1 MENLFKDIRYG
12 VRSFLKRP
20 GFLAI
25 ALSTLALGIGATTAM
40 FTVVN
45 SILLRPLQFPEPER
59 IVLLESIN
67 PAMGADGSNT
77 SVPDIADW
85 QQQSQSFEQIAS
97 FVWGGAFVTLGDET
111 ERVRA
116 ASVSAEFFPLLR
128 TNPILGRWIG
138 AGDIPES
145 NESVAVIS
153 HGFWQRRFGG
163 AASAVNSK
171 IMIGRW
177 STTIVGIMPAGFNY
191 PDDSELW
198 VAFQPKLATEPRDN
212 RYVNVVARLKPNVS
226 LAQAQTEMDTINQ
239 RLAQNY
245 PVTNTGWGVRLTELR
260 ERMVGEL
267 RTSLLILLGAVAVV
281 LLIAC
286 ANVANLLLARAAH
299 RQKEIA
305 LRTALGASRMRV
317 VRQLLTESVLL
328 SLVSGL
334 IGLGLSVW
342 LLKLLIAISPANS
355 PRIKEIG
362 IDWRVFIF
370 AFSVTILA
378 GLLFGLVPALHTSRP
393 DLNETLKESGRQGG
407 TGGSR
412 NRVGSFL
419 IVSEI
424 ALSFILLASAGLLI
438 KSFINLRRIDPG
450 FTANN
455 VLALRLAVTSQT
467 YNSNEKRAQLYRQ
480 LVDQVK
486 ATPGVQSVGAIL
498 SLPLGGDTFNLGR
511 SVIREGDAEIPENA
525 INSNH
530 LVITPDYFQTL
541 KIPVKAGRAFNDQ
554 DNLDSVKVAII
565 NEKLAQRLWPGENP
579 IGKRFHVWRDEK
591 FSREV
596 VGVVGNTKQSL
607 DEEAGNQTY
616 VPYAQDP
623 TWSSLTFVVRTSG
636 DPTAF
641 AGSVREA
648 LRSVDKTLP
657 TYNLKTMDDVV
668 TTAAAPRRLP
678 MLLLSAFAGV
688 AIFLAS
694 LGIYGVTSYYVTQRT
709 HEIGVRMALGA
720 QLNQILR
727 LVLKQGLVLV
737 VVGVGIG
744 AIGSWFATRLL
755 SSLLYEV
762 SVTDS
767 VTFIV
772 VAVLLIIVALLAC
785 YIPARRA
792 TKVDP
797 MIALRY
803 E

>member
-1 MENLFKDIRYG
+1 MHDLFKDIRYG

-45 SILLRPLQFPEPER
+45 SVLLRPLQFPEPER
-59 IVLLESIN
+59 VVLLESVN
-67 PAMGADGSNT
+67 PAMGVTASNT

-97 FVWGGAFVTLGDET
+97 FLSGGAFVTIGDET

-116 ASVSAEFFPLLR
+116 SSVSAEFFPLFR
-128 TNPILGRWIG
+128 TNPIHGRWIL
-138 AGDIPES
+138 AGDTS
-145 NESVAVIS
+145 QSSESVAVIS
-153 HGFWQRRFGG
+153 HEFWQRRFGG

-177 STTIVGIMPAGFNY
+177 STTIVGVMPAGFNY
-191 PDDSELW
+191 PDDSDLW
-198 VAFQPKLATEPRDN
+198 VAFQPNLATEPRDN

-226 LAQAQTEMDTINQ
+226 LTQVRTEMDTINQ
-239 RLAQNY
+239 RLSQNY
-245 PVTNTGWGVRLTELR
+245 PVTNTGWGVGITELR
-260 ERMVGEL
+260 ERMVGRL
-267 RTSLLILLGAVAVV
+267 RASLLILLGAVGVV

-286 ANVANLLLARAAH
+286 TNVANLLLARAAY

-305 LRTALGASRMRV
+305 VRTALGASRARI

-328 SLVSGL
+328 SVVSGV

-355 PRIKEIG
+355 PRIEEIG
-362 IDWRVFIF
+362 IDWRVFMF
-370 AFSVTILA
+370 AFGVTIVA

-407 TGGSR
+407 PGGSR
-412 NRVGSFL
+412 HRVGSVL
-419 IVSEI
+419 IVTEI
-424 ALSFILLASAGLLI
+424 AFSFMLLAGAGLLI

-450 FTANN
+450 FTPNN
-455 VLALRLAVTSQT
+455 VLVFRLAVISPT
-467 YNSNEKRAQLYRQ
+467 YNSDEKRAQLWRQ
-480 LVDQVK
+480 LVDQVR
-486 ATPGVQSVGAIL
+486 ATPGVESVGAIS
-498 SLPLGGDTFNLGR
+498 SLPLRGDTFNLGR
-511 SVIREGDAEIPENA
+511 SVIREGLPEVPENA
-525 INSNH
+525 VNSQH
-530 LVITPDYFQTL
+530 LVITRDYFQTL

-554 DNLDSVKVAII
+554 DNLESVKVAII
-565 NEKLAQRLWPGENP
+565 NENLAHRLWPGENP

-591 FSREV
+591 FFREV

-607 DEEAGNQTY
+607 EEEASNQTY
-616 VPYAQDP
+616 VPGAQDP
-623 TWSSLTFVVRTSG
+623 NWGSLTFLVRTVG
-636 DPTAF
+636 EPTAF
-641 AGSVREA
+641 AGAVREA
-648 LRSVDKTLP
+648 IRSVDSTLP
-657 TYNLKTMDDVV
+657 TYNVRTMDDVV
-668 TTAAAPRRLP
+668 AASAAARRLP
-678 MLLLSAFAGV
+678 MQLLSAFAGV
-688 AIFLAS
+688 AMLLAM

-720 QLNQILR
+720 RMTQIMR
-727 LVLKQGLVLV
+727 LVLKQGMVLVLMGV
-737 VVGVGIG
+737 ATGAVG
-744 AIGSWFATRLL
+744 AWLANRLL
-755 SSLLYEV
+755 RSLLYQV

-772 VAVLLIIVALLAC
+772 VAVLLLIVALLAC

-797 MIALRY
+797 MEALRY

>member
-1 MENLFKDIRYG
+1 
-12 VRSFLKRP
+12 
-20 GFLAI
+20 
-25 ALSTLALGIGATTAM
+25 
-40 FTVVN
+40 
-45 SILLRPLQFPEPER
+45 
-59 IVLLESIN
+59 
-67 PAMGADGSNT
+67 
-77 SVPDIADW
+77 
-85 QQQSQSFEQIAS
+85 
-97 FVWGGAFVTLGDET
+97 
-111 ERVRA
+111 
-116 ASVSAEFFPLLR
+116 
-128 TNPILGRWIG
+128 
-138 AGDIPES
+138 
-145 NESVAVIS
+145 
-153 HGFWQRRFGG
+153 
-163 AASAVNSK
+163 
-171 IMIGRW
+171 
-177 STTIVGIMPAGFNY
+177 MPAGFNY

-407 TGGSR
+407 TGSSR

-511 SVIREGDAEIPENA
+511 SVIREGDAEVPENA

-607 DEEAGNQTY
+607 DEEANNQTY